1 MCMCYCVQTFLF
13 RFLSCCVYRRLGQ
26 TSSVDAEGGD
36 KDVSGAG
43 QMEEEEVR
51 MGGGGEEVHTV
62 GEEVHRE
69 GRGYIRRGGGT

>member
-1 MCMCYCVQTFLF
+1 MFISVSTYICYSVQTFLLCSF
-13 RFLSCCVYRRLGQ
+13 SCCVCRRLGQ

-62 GEEVHRE
+62 GEEEV
-69 GRGYIRRGGGT
+69 GRRGGT